1 MHSAA
6 AKLRPWLADLSV
18 GVNFVSAVISA
29 GERPYSCVRWVS
41 RTRSIMENVLSADF
55 LGRVFATMA
64 LTPQHTYQILT
75 KRPNRM
81 RELLT
86 NGRVHA
92 AMRTALVDV
101 SISDR
106 CKLARRD
113 NQLDASPGGHMSMA
127 VAECV
132 AGNVDRV

>member
-1 MHSAA
+1 MHSE
-6 AKLRPWLADLSV
+6 SV
-18 GVNFVSAVISA
+18 FEPILKW
-29 GERPYSCVRWVS
+29 P
-41 RTRSIMENVLSADF
+41 RSPRMAFLDSMSDVFHARVWADF